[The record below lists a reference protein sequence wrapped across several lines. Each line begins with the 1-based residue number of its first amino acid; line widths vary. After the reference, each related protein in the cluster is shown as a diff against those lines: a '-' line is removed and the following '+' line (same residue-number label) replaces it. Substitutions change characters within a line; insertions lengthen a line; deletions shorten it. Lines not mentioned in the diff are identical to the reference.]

1 MHNHIV
7 SGSLV
12 DFRETLLLQQKDR
25 DTPTD
30 NAEIKDLKQTKCATL
45 LHFLKKKKISKN
57 SKDIRL

>member
-30 NAEIKDLKQTKCATL
+30 NAEIKDVKQTKSAT
-45 LHFLKKKKISKN
+45 FSEKKNGKN
-57 SKDIRL
+57 IRL

>member
-25 DTPTD
+25 DTLTD
-30 NAEIKDLKQTKCATL
+30 NAEIKDVKQTKCATL
-45 LHFLKKKKISKN
+45 LHFLKKKN
-57 SKDIRL
+57 